1 MMSYFSLGCRGNSNN
16 FETYE
21 DCMKVCD
28 SPLESF
34 RAPKNQFGRRKNGGY
49 TILMI
54 LYVPLI
60 FHKYT
65 LAFLKEIRYD
75 YFILLHR
82 FSSSV
87 HHKKKWMSPITNRKR
102 GQYSSFVSDSSSE
115 SSINN
120 QIKLSL
126 QKMNSLNSTIIKHQN
141 SNEQEP
147 MTSKKNLRVKMQN
160 DDNITL
166 DRSFE
171 DQDDE
176 VTTDRNMDLIKR
188 KMMLMQINMSSR
200 YGNNVNGQNGGFGSG
215 TLPLMP
221 GKSSRPNVFE
231 TREERRRRL
240 LDVERYRSHIIL
252 RISKF
257 ELFYL

>member
-1 MMSYFSLGCRGNSNN
+1 
-16 FETYE
+16 
-21 DCMKVCD
+21 MK
-28 SPLESF
+28 
-34 RAPKNQFGRRKNGGY
+34 G
-49 TILMI
+49 
-54 LYVPLI
+54 
-60 FHKYT
+60 
-65 LAFLKEIRYD
+65 IRYD
-75 YFILLHR
+75 NFILLHR

-257 ELFYL
+257 ELYIYENKSSN